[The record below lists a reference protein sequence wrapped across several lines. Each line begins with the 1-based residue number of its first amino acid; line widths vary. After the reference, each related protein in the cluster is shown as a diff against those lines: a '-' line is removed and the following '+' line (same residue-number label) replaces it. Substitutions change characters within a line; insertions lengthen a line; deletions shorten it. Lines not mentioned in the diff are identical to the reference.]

1 MNEKIKTELY
11 HKWSKDEKKRYN
23 AEYYQKHKEYWKARA
38 ESDSKARDALKKM
51 QRYGKYINEIRYD
64 KDPNP
69 VTGVSGVVGFEYPY
83 YDGTYIRKI
92 KPTPKTPY
100 GTVNAGEAQ
109 EYWKAKKAYKDA
121 RKARKTYS
129 EGLTALEGG
138 RINPLEGS
146 VAYRQALKY
155 KGYGDAASRPAPSA
169 RVDKTVGSHD
179 RGDYKYASKSFE
191 KIATKADELRRKANW
206 KTAPIKNKAT
216 RKAKEFV
223 SNWKSGASSISS
235 AAKSASSKLG
245 KHFLRW

>member
-1 MNEKIKTELY
+1 MNEKVKTELY
-11 HKWSKDEKKRYN
+11 HKWSATQKHNYNVEYYKKNKDKWEKYNQAARRSLGDNKVRLQDAESRLADAESRYWNAYDHRHKAFEDAEKNKDMAARAQAAGIPKAAEALRSTAYNKYGEAHDYLDQQNYIEKK
-23 AEYYQKHKEYWKARA
+23 QI
-38 ESDSKARDALKKM
+38 
-51 QRYGKYINEIRYD
+51 Q
-64 KDPNP
+64 
-69 VTGVSGVVGFEYPY
+69 
-83 YDGTYIRKI
+83 
-92 KPTPKTPY
+92 
-100 GTVNAGEAQ
+100 
-109 EYWKAKKAYKDA
+109 
-121 RKARKTYS
+121 
-129 EGLTALEGG
+129 
-138 RINPLEGS
+138 PLEGS
-146 VAYRQALKY
+146 VSRLRAMQD
-155 KGYGDAASRPAPSA
+155 KGYGAAASRPVPSA